1 MCHFCFFPLTK
12 LKVEDYKKYDYIIDF
27 VVISILLIAVP
38 VVLFFL
44 PMIPQWILLVYC
56 VLMSLLSLI
65 TVKCVYR
72 GVILPHMDTIIAAQK
87 TRMQIIDNKKRI
99 RKIERNIHKDKNED
113 MYGLEE
119 FDSNINTLHDDIAR
133 IEDEKRSALD
143 EFEKNTKA
151 DIISEIDERYQ
162 DKITNMESELD
173 KKQTELDELD
183 NLVKKQRIYIS
194 SNYEAYLGK
203 EFMNV
208 DKLTE
213 LNSIMKAGSA
223 DTIAQALSV
232 YNNRH

>member
-1 MCHFCFFPLTK
+1 
-12 LKVEDYKKYDYIIDF
+12 
-27 VVISILLIAVP
+27 
-38 VVLFFL
+38 
-44 PMIPQWILLVYC
+44 
-56 VLMSLLSLI
+56 
-65 TVKCVYR
+65 
-72 GVILPHMDTIIAAQK
+72 
-87 TRMQIIDNKKRI
+87 
-99 RKIERNIHKDKNED
+99 
-113 MYGLEE
+113 
-119 FDSNINTLHDDIAR
+119 
-133 IEDEKRSALD
+133 
-143 EFEKNTKA
+143 
-151 DIISEIDERYQ
+151 
-162 DKITNMESELD
+162 MESELD